1 MIRGAASPRRPR
13 YNPGMKTLL
22 LGSAVLAAAAL
33 PLAAQIDEH
42 AEHQNNAELYLGPWT
57 AWLDSPGGEL
67 RFELDFSRDPGEP
80 LRAWLVNGP
89 ERVEIPS
96 VRVQGPA
103 LELEIEHYD
112 SVIVATVD
120 DDGQHLEGVWS
131 KVRGRERFVTLD
143 FHARFGI
150 ERSLPN
156 PANMPPDWTGR
167 WAVDFASDDL
177 PAVGLF
183 DQDRTRLVATFM
195 TSTGDYRYLAGDVS
209 IDGSFEV
216 SVFDGA
222 HAFLFRARPTADG
235 GLEGD
240 FYSGDSWHD
249 TWTARRDES
258 ARLADEFAQTT
269 WRSQAS
275 LAELVLPDLDGRPR
289 SLADPE
295 FAGRAILIQLF
306 GSWCPNCHDE
316 TAYLV
321 DVDRRFRE
329 RGLVILGLAFELTGD
344 FARDANQ
351 VRAFQQRWD
360 VRYPLFVAGPADK
373 RAASLAFPA
382 IDELR
387 SYPTTI
393 FMHGDGRVRSVHSGF
408 KGPAT
413 GKEHKALRREFE
425 ALIEELLSAPP
436 ATDLRLFELL
446 TSGPW
451 HPTASDEPELA
462 FTRADDG
469 ALRVAAGPG
478 DAAAPVRL
486 FGNGVWLG
494 GRALRV
500 DRTARALLDPLD
512 PGTRW
517 SLSADAPT
525 PLLRQKG
532 YGTERLALAL
542 DDVDSLVRREAVFAL
557 VRARI

>member
-1 MIRGAASPRRPR
+1 
-13 YNPGMKTLL
+13 
-22 LGSAVLAAAAL
+22 
-33 PLAAQIDEH
+33 
-42 AEHQNNAELYLGPWT
+42 
-57 AWLDSPGGEL
+57 
-67 RFELDFSRDPGEP
+67 
-80 LRAWLVNGP
+80 
-89 ERVEIPS
+89 
-96 VRVQGPA
+96 
-103 LELEIEHYD
+103 
-112 SVIVATVD
+112 
-120 DDGQHLEGVWS
+120 
-131 KVRGRERFVTLD
+131 VRGRERFVTLD

-195 TSTGDYRYLAGDVS
+195 TSTGDYRYLAGDVR

-373 RAASLAFPA
+373 RAGSRSCSWPASAFGSS
-382 IDELR
+382 R
-387 SYPTTI
+387 T
-393 FMHGDGRVRSVHSGF
+393 
-408 KGPAT
+408 
-413 GKEHKALRREFE
+413 
-425 ALIEELLSAPP
+425 SAPKP
-436 ATDLRLFELL
+436 SRP
-446 TSGPW
+446 S
-451 HPTASDEPELA
+451 
-462 FTRADDG
+462 TRSSSAC
-469 ALRVAAGPG
+469 APR
-478 DAAAPVRL
+478 AAARAAACSVMPRIRICS
-486 FGNGVWLG
+486 GCRRNGATPAPPWPSS
-494 GRALRV
+494 
-500 DRTARALLDPLD
+500 ARARF
-512 PGTRW
+512 GSSMACGFRW
-517 SLSADAPT
+517 GKNRSSASTTCA
-525 PLLRQKG
+525 
-532 YGTERLALAL
+532 
-542 DDVDSLVRREAVFAL
+542 
-557 VRARI
+557 RA